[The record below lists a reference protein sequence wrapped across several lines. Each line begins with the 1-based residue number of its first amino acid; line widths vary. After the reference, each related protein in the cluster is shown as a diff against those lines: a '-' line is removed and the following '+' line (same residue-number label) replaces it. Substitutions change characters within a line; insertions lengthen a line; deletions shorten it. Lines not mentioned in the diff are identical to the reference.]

1 MINWEKFKERGFA
14 VRVTKINIKEFLQE
28 CEDKGLRWRHNVP
41 PTLFNPI
48 EFYSSQNRR
57 FLEPIEDID
66 NADEVYISC
75 FCNKLSFSFH
85 HDWVM
90 NPYRNY

>member
-1 MINWEKFKERGFA
+1 MIDWDKFAKQEIS
-14 VRVTKINIKEFLQE
+14 VKVTKDSIAEFLQK
-28 CEDKGLRWRHNVP
+28 CEEKGMRWRHGVT
-41 PTLFNPI
+41 PTRFNPI
-48 EFYSSQNRR
+48 EFYSSQNRK